1 MYELMCEVPCFVP
14 SLFALLLE
22 STDGMIAG
30 LAGKLVV
37 YLPCLDFFLNCCVR
51 SPVDEIRLVHIT
63 CTLLCST
70 FILT

>member
-37 YLPCLDFFLNCCVR
+37 YLPCVDFFQ
-51 SPVDEIRLVHIT
+51 
-63 CTLLCST
+63 LLHA
-70 FILT
+70 